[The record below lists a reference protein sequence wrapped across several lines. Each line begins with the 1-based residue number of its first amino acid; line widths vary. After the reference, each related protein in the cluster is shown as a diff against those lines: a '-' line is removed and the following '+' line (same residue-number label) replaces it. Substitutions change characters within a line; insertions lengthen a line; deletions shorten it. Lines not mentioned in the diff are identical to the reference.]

1 MEGQGK
7 LEGVGREGAIAGKG
21 EAEPGEKAH
30 PLTLKGDL
38 EPKTRDHSW
47 FPDPLRGQHSK
58 N

>member
-1 MEGQGK
+1 M
-7 LEGVGREGAIAGKG
+7 GREGAIAGKG
-21 EAEPGEKAH
+21 EAEQGEKAH

-38 EPKTRDHSW
+38 EPKTRDHTW